1 MKSSGH
7 FQIIF
12 YASEYGKEPV
22 RKLLQSLKDKD
33 KKIVGEDIKTL
44 QYGWPIGMPLSKKV
58 DTDLWEIRSKL
69 DDHILRIF
77 FSVIGTTMVLLHGFE
92 KKSNKTPLSEI
103 QTARKRVEQFKNR
116 SRV

>member
-1 MKSSGH
+1 
-7 FQIIF
+7 
-12 YASEYGKEPV
+12 
-22 RKLLQSLKDKD
+22 LLQSLKDKD

-58 DTDLWEIRSKL
+58 DTDLWEIRS
-69 DDHILRIF
+69 ILRIF